1 MKNFRGRKAPSNI
14 RNNVRVEPTST
25 LIESISLDN
34 SVSGYELELPAD
46 VANKMHRL
54 SSIIL
59 PSTVTSVT
67 YEGITYYQAR
77 QGAWKV
83 KFGKLLAS
91 SQWTKSINA
100 YEFRFE
106 RSEFAS
112 GKGTE
117 TTYQPATVQFII
129 SYRN

>member
-46 VANKMHRL
+46 VATKMHRL

-59 PSTVTSVT
+59 PSTVTAVT

-100 YEFRFE
+100 YEFQFE

-112 GKGTE
+112 GEGTK